1 MSPRLDVAL
10 IAPYPPRGVRH
21 GGHSGVASYTANLAH
36 GLVEHGVD
44 VTVIAPELPGDPAEY
59 TDGAVAVRRAF
70 PLGGRAMPSAL
81 AAARATGARLVHVQ
95 WELFL
100 YGRAGPLGLLPALA
114 RSRVGRSAAPVV
126 TTLHQVVDP
135 ATVDHRYARLH
146 RLAVPSPVARLGI
159 AGLQAAITTTAT
171 ATIVH
176 EEPFRRVVPRSTVI
190 PHGIEKVG
198 PMDRLAARARL
209 GLDGN
214 RLVVVC
220 FGFVAPY
227 KGVELLLDA
236 AGWTGP
242 DVAVVVA
249 GGDHPRM
256 GGEQGFAAELRAR
269 YGDVARFTGWVPD
282 DDVPAWF
289 AAADLALFPYPK
301 PFSSS
306 GALALALAHGTPVL
320 LSPALARCAGAP
332 SVLAAPMEAR
342 PLARRLDELATDA
355 GALDELRRWTALLAA
370 GRQWPAVAQQH
381 VRLYEELST

>member
-1 MSPRLDVAL
+1 MPPRPDVAL

-59 TDGAVAVRRAF
+59 SDGAVAVRRAF

-81 AAARATGARLVHVQ
+81 AAARATDARLVHVQ

-126 TTLHQVVDP
+126 ITLHQVVDP
-135 ATVDHRYARLH
+135 ATVDQRYARLH

-159 AGLQAAITTTAT
+159 AGLQATITTTAT

-198 PMDRLAARARL
+198 PADRLAARARL

-214 RLVVVC
+214 RLVVVG

-227 KGVELLLDA
+227 KGVELLLHA

-242 DVAVVVA
+242 GVEVVVA

-256 GGEQGFAAELRAR
+256 RGEHGFAAELRAR

-306 GALALALAHGTPVL
+306 GALARSRPRH
-320 LSPALARCAGAP
+320 ARAAVTGARPMCRRTERARRPDGGAP
-332 SVLAAPMEAR
+332 AGPA
-342 PLARRLDELATDA
+342 ARRV
-355 GALDELRRWTALLAA
+355 G
-370 GRQWPAVAQQH
+370 GRP
-381 VRLYEELST
+381 